1 MKPNW
6 WREVL
11 LITGCFAF
19 GCLILGM
26 IELYK
31 NFDFEIKKVTQ
42 EKVPA
47 VERVSAVEKVPTV
60 ERVPAVEKVSTVEK
74 VPAEEKVAEKDK
86 VIEVEVISLAEL
98 PERVTDEIKITGKS
112 PPPPAKSNLVIKPT
126 RKDLHLD
133 LHLSDC
139 KTGQILV
146 YTEQKGAHCIRDI
159 VLPGLIVGID
169 EEVHSN

>member
-19 GCLILGM
+19 GCLIVGM

-47 VERVSAVEKVPTV
+47 VERVPAVEKVSAVEKVP
-60 ERVPAVEKVSTVEK
+60 TVEK

-98 PERVTDEIKITGKS
+98 PERVTDEIKITEKS

>member
-19 GCLILGM
+19 GCLIVGM

-47 VERVSAVEKVPTV
+47 VE
-60 ERVPAVEKVSTVEK
+60 K
-74 VPAEEKVAEKDK
+74 VPAEEKVVVKDK
-86 VIEVEVISLAEL
+86 VIEVEVISLAEP
-98 PERVTDEIKITGKS
+98 PERVTDEIKITEKS

>member
-19 GCLILGM
+19 GCLIVGL
-26 IELYK
+26 IELSK

-42 EKVPA
+42 EKVPIA
-47 VERVSAVEKVPTV
+47 EKAPTTEKVP
-60 ERVPAVEKVSTVEK
+60 TVEK
-74 VPAEEKVAEKDK
+74 VPAEEKVAVKDK
-86 VIEVEVISLAEL
+86 VLEVGVISLAEL
-98 PERVTDEIKITGKS
+98 PEGVTDEIKITEKS
-112 PPPPAKSNLVIKPT
+112 PPLAKSNLAIKPT

-133 LHLSDC
+133 LRLSDC

-146 YTEQKGAHCIRDI
+146 YTAQKGAHCIRDI
-159 VLPGLIVGID
+159 VLPDLIVGIN
-169 EEVHSN
+169 EEVHSK

>member
-19 GCLILGM
+19 GCLIVGM

-47 VERVSAVEKVPTV
+47 EEKTPAEEKVP
-60 ERVPAVEKVSTVEK
+60 AVEK
-74 VPAEEKVAEKDK
+74 VPAEEKVAVKDK
-86 VIEVEVISLAEL
+86 AIEVEVISLAE
-98 PERVTDEIKITGKS
+98 PRERVTDEIKITEES

-133 LHLSDC
+133 SHLPDC

-146 YTEQKGAHCIRDI
+146 YTEQKGAHCVRDI
-159 VLPGLIVGID
+159 VLPGLSVEID
-169 EEVHSN
+169 EEVQSK

>member
-19 GCLILGM
+19 GCLIVGM

-31 NFDFEIKKVTQ
+31 NFDFEIKKVT
-42 EKVPA
+42 PA
-47 VERVSAVEKVPTV
+47 
-60 ERVPAVEKVSTVEK
+60 VEK
-74 VPAEEKVAEKDK
+74 VPAEEKVAVKDK
-86 VIEVEVISLAEL
+86 VLEVGVISLAEL
-98 PERVTDEIKITGKS
+98 PEGVTDEIKITEKS
-112 PPPPAKSNLVIKPT
+112 PPLAKSNLAIKPT

-133 LHLSDC
+133 LRLSDC

-146 YTEQKGAHCIRDI
+146 YTAQKGAHCIRDI
-159 VLPGLIVGID
+159 VLPDLIVGIN
-169 EEVHSN
+169 EEVHSK

>member
-19 GCLILGM
+19 GCLIVGM

-42 EKVPA
+42 EKVP
-47 VERVSAVEKVPTV
+47 
-60 ERVPAVEKVSTVEK
+60 TVEK

-98 PERVTDEIKITGKS
+98 PERVTDEIKITEKS

>member
-19 GCLILGM
+19 GCLIVGM

-47 VERVSAVEKVPTV
+47 VEKVPV
-60 ERVPAVEKVSTVEK
+60 VEK
-74 VPAEEKVAEKDK
+74 VPAEEKVAVKDK
-86 VIEVEVISLAEL
+86 GIEVEVISLAEP
-98 PERVTDEIKITGKS
+98 PERVTDEIKITEKS

-126 RKDLHLD
+126 RKDMHSD

-139 KTGQILV
+139 QTGQILV
-146 YTEQKGAHCIRDI
+146 YTEERGAHCVRDI
-159 VLPGLIVGID
+159 VLPDLIVGID

>member
-19 GCLILGM
+19 GCLIVGM

-47 VERVSAVEKVPTV
+47 VAKVSAEEK
-60 ERVPAVEKVSTVEK
+60 VPAVEKV
-74 VPAEEKVAEKDK
+74 PAEAKVALKDK
-86 VIEVEVISLAEL
+86 VIEVEIIPLAEP
-98 PERVTDEIKITGKS
+98 PERVTDEIKITEKS

-126 RKDLHLD
+126 RKDLHSD

-139 KTGQILV
+139 QTGQILV

-159 VLPGLIVGID
+159 VLPDLIVGID
-169 EEVHSN
+169 EEVHSK

>member
-19 GCLILGM
+19 GCLIVGM

-42 EKVPA
+42 EKVP
-47 VERVSAVEKVPTV
+47 
-60 ERVPAVEKVSTVEK
+60 TVEK

-98 PERVTDEIKITGKS
+98 PERVTDEIKITEKS

-146 YTEQKGAHCIRDI
+146 YTEEKGVHCIRDI

>member
-19 GCLILGM
+19 GCLIVVM

-42 EKVPA
+42 EKI
-47 VERVSAVEKVPTV
+47 
-60 ERVPAVEKVSTVEK
+60 PAVEKI
-74 VPAEEKVAEKDK
+74 PAEEKVTVEDK
-86 VIEVEVISLAEL
+86 VTEVEVISLAEP
-98 PERVTDEIKITGKS
+98 PERVPDEIKITEKS

-146 YTEQKGAHCIRDI
+146 YTEERGAHCIRDI
-159 VLPGLIVGID
+159 VLPDLIVGID
-169 EEVHSN
+169 EEVHSK

>member
-19 GCLILGM
+19 GCLIVGM

-47 VERVSAVEKVPTV
+47 VE
-60 ERVPAVEKVSTVEK
+60 K
-74 VPAEEKVAEKDK
+74 VPAEAKVAVKDK
-86 VIEVEVISLAEL
+86 VIEVEVISLAEP
-98 PERVTDEIKITGKS
+98 PERVTDEIKITEKS
-112 PPPPAKSNLVIKPT
+112 PPPPTKSNLVIKPT